1 MKKDELKPI
10 YFFYGNDAYLID
22 EATREIKAAAFEGS
36 SMESL
41 NSHIFYANAM
51 ETDELIN
58 EALTLPAMSPKRVV
72 VVKGAESLKADQQ
85 KTLMDYINDPSP
97 FTCLI
102 FISNAAKA
110 GTSAFFKL
118 LDKRG
123 FLVRKSQKRDNDI
136 SRWIVG
142 EVRKEG
148 KEITPEAIAHLMQI
162 AGKGLGDVKGELEK
176 TILFVG
182 DAKVIE
188 KADVESAGIDVRE
201 ERVFDLTDAIG
212 AKDAARALKV
222 YSKLTSE
229 APLMLLGSIARQMRI
244 ILKMKELARSG
255 TPRARL
261 ASLAGIYPTYT
272 EKYLESSSRFSSREL
287 VGVFKKLSHVDLELK
302 GGFAGG
308 GLPSGLVITRL
319 IMELCEGGV
328 H

>member
-1 MKKDELKPI
+1 MKMNDLKPI

-41 NSHIFYANAM
+41 NSHIFYASAM

-58 EALTLPAMSPKRVV
+58 EPMTLPAMSPMRVI

-85 KTLMDYINDPSP
+85 KSLMDYINDPSP
-97 FTCLI
+97 STCLI

-118 LDKRG
+118 LDKKG
-123 FLVRKSQKRDNDI
+123 FLVRKSQKRDGDI
-136 SRWIVG
+136 SRWIAG
-142 EVRKEG
+142 EVRKVG
-148 KEITPEAIAHLMQI
+148 KEITPEATSHLMQI

-176 TILFVG
+176 IILFVG
-182 DAKVIE
+182 EAKVIE
-188 KADVESAGIDVRE
+188 KADVESAGIDVKE

-212 AKDAARALKV
+212 AKDTARALKI
-222 YSKLTSE
+222 YAKLTSE

-244 ILKMKELARSG
+244 ITKLKELAGSG
-255 TPRARL
+255 TPRAKL

-272 EKYLESSSRFSSREL
+272 EKYLESSSRFSSKEL
-287 VGVFKKLSHVDLELK
+287 AGTFKKLSRVDLELK
-302 GGFAGG
+302 GGVAGG
-308 GLPSGLVITRL
+308 GLPHRLVITRL
-319 IMELCEGGV
+319 IMELCKGGA